1 MVLKYLSTQYK
12 IHLKLSPESNCDKTF
27 PIWIQNTTLLN
38 FELVKSGI
46 SPEVLVAPK
55 TETRVSRKTQFIH
68 RTSCVYISLT
78 RRYICACDWL
88 RGGEVVF
95 PRSTD
100 CVRVV
105 AVGELTL
112 CERLIS
118 WAADV
123 VARLIL
129 KQRKVPNHTGRDGDK
144 RNKNKSTYWGVEAI
158 FHRFSLYHAG
168 DQEERN
174 SCLNGL
180 RNLN

>member
-1 MVLKYLSTQYK
+1 MDK
-12 IHLKLSPESNCDKTF
+12 IF
-27 PIWIQNTTLLN
+27 PIWIQNITLLN
-38 FELVKSGI
+38 FELVKFGV
-46 SPEVLVAPK
+46 SPEMLVAPK
-55 TETRVSRKTQFIH
+55 SETLECLEVWFIV

-78 RRYICACDWL
+78 RRYIWACDWL

-95 PRSTD
+95 PRRTD

-129 KQRKVPNHTGRDGDK
+129 RQRKVPNHIGSDGGK
-144 RNKNKSTYWGVEAI
+144 RNKNKSTYWGAEEI

-168 DQEERN
+168 NQEERN

-180 RNLN
+180 CNLN